1 MKKVILMLM
10 LLAPMALFAQKFG
23 HIDTQSIIQSL
34 PEFARANGEIE
45 AVGKQYENEL
55 KASQDELQRM
65 AEEYDKNK
73 STMNETK
80 QRETEEQLNQMYTR
94 IQQQAQQNQQAF
106 QKTQAEKLQPIFDK
120 VRKAIASVPPLP
132 PSAKAIRTWFGL
144 LYKATACT
152 DSTSVGILCHTL
164 PHRHR
169 PS

>member
-120 VRKAIASVPPLP
+120 VRKAIEEVAKAGGYVYIMEKASVLYINE
-132 PSAKAIRTWFGL
+132 AIS
-144 LYKATACT
+144 K
-152 DSTSVGILCHTL
+152 DVTSEVKSQLNKMK
-164 PHRHR
+164 
-169 PS
+169 